1 MCTDK
6 ATLPRYLTRNL
17 VRNMSWQQSIE
28 MTKRNGGLTSE
39 DCGFKCAEFIKRLM
53 TFRVGSAPHISCK
66 SCLCEPTFW
75 SVLTREY
82 GATQLSCNVMYCY
95 SLNKVFCFC
104 FKQKKI
110 KDSPAL
116 SPNHPALCCEV
127 FCFLFS
133 FLQIKE
139 NLPSS
144 SKYINTWKGG
154 QTWDPRRAQWHLGTS
169 LPCPCHSHAF
179 WTRFFPL
186 PQIATRS
193 L

>member
-1 MCTDK
+1 MCWIYQEANDI
-6 ATLPRYLTRNL
+6 
-17 VRNMSWQQSIE
+17 Q
-28 MTKRNGGLTSE
+28 GGVSPTHFMQVLSVWA
-39 DCGFKCAEFIKRLM
+39 DILKCFDTWI
-53 TFRVGSAPHISCK
+53 
-66 SCLCEPTFW
+66 W
-75 SVLTREY
+75 SHAAKLQCYVL
-82 GATQLSCNVMYCY
+82 SY

-144 SKYINTWKGG
+144 SKFINTWKGG
-154 QTWDPRRAQWHLGTS
+154 QPRDPRRAQWHLGTS

-186 PQIATRS
+186 PR
-193 L
+193 